1 MRMILFQLG
10 LAFVLLA
17 RGPLCGVVCDLPLF
31 ETEGAAGHHGATSQG
46 ACHESATSQVPE
58 EPASPHEECGGC
70 DSLLLATGESPTT
83 GVGAGPS
90 VQVPGIAMNGPA
102 SRARP
107 LRRALRIPPS
117 VGPAP
122 PDILLLK
129 STLLI

>member
-1 MRMILFQLG
+1 MRMTLFQLG

-17 RGPLCGVVCDLPLF
+17 RGPLCGVVCDLSLF
-31 ETEGAAGHHGATSQG
+31 EAEGAAGHDAATSQG
-46 ACHESATSQVPE
+46 ACHENAASQAPE
-58 EPASPHEECGGC
+58 EPASPHDGCAGC

-90 VQVPGIAMNGPA
+90 VQAASLAMSGPA
-102 SRARP
+102 SPAHTP
-107 LRRALRIPPS
+107 RRALRIRPS